1 MLAIQLHGR
10 TLESVFELRGSNENA
25 MTYALGWCVA
35 RVSGFAEA
43 IAGELGVAIPS
54 ENATVRLQEHM
65 SGKGITDIEVHDPG
79 KLHWILEAKAG
90 FDPPSHDQLSKYAE
104 QLRAKSDDDGAALLL
119 IVLAQS
125 DRRNLSLRL
134 RVPHAIKGV
143 EVKVLSWGQVK
154 SCVQD
159 AYPYSNNTG
168 KSLLRE
174 FYAYITKVLLMDA
187 INSNNVFVVSVSV
200 NTFSGSSITFI
211 DVVKKFQKY
220 FHPVGQGWP
229 TSPPNYIAFRW
240 YGQLQSVHHIDDFEI
255 ITNFAPHFPGTTD
268 KETGPH
274 FLYHL
279 GPGIIPNRT
288 VKTGNLFRAARIYAH
303 IDLLLT
309 SDTIAEAGV
318 KTRARLDEGSKL

>member
-10 TLESVFELRGSNENA
+10 ALESVFELRGSNENA

-35 RVSGFAEA
+35 RVSGFVEA
-43 IAGELGVAIPS
+43 IADELGVEAPG

-65 SGKGITDIEVHDPG
+65 RGKGITDIEVHDPG

-90 FDPPSHDQLSKYAE
+90 FDPPGHDQLAKYAE
-104 QLRAKSDDDGAALLL
+104 QLRAKADDEGATRML

-134 RVPHAIKGV
+134 RVPQAIEGV
-143 EVKVLSWGQVK
+143 EVKVLSWSQVK
-154 SCVQD
+154 NCVQN
-159 AYPYSNNTG
+159 AYPHSNNTG
-168 KSLLRE
+168 KALLRE
-174 FYAYITKVLLMDA
+174 FQCDESPDHGCDQLQQCIRRLRQWHNLR
-187 INSNNVFVVSVSV
+187 
-200 NTFSGSSITFI
+200 GCSIIFI
-211 DVVKKFQKY
+211 DVVEKFRKY
-220 FHPVGQGWP
+220 FHPVGQGSP

-255 ITNFAPHFPGTTD
+255 ITNFASHFPGTTD
-268 KETGPH
+268 EEIGPH
-274 FLYHL
+274 FLHHL
-279 GPGIIPNRT
+279 GPAIIPNRT

-309 SDTIAEAGV
+309 CDTIAEAGV
-318 KTRARLDEGSKL
+318 KTRARLNQGSKL